1 LGDATAKLLIAK
13 ARRSTPVATTRR
25 RAMFVGQDGVVRGLL
40 FGSDH
45 DAGSPKRNH
54 ALSMKRTENTA

>member
-1 LGDATAKLLIAK
+1 
-13 ARRSTPVATTRR
+13 
-25 RAMFVGQDGVVRGLL
+25 MFVGQDGVVRGLL